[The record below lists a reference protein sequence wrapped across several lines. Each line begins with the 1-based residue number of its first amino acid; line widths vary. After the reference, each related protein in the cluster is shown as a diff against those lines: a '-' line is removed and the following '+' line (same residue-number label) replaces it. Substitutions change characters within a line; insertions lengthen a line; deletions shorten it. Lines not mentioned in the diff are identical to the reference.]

1 MNTMT
6 HRFYTLFL
14 FLALCTWATSCSKDK
29 PAPTPEPTA
38 EELILGK
45 WYIHKITKPDGSVH
59 EPVNDCE
66 KGSHFKFDDENEIT
80 FLNFYLVDY
89 ECIRSIG
96 GGDYLL
102 ADNGRKLVVTAS
114 DGVTSMIDILMLNE
128 STLELKIE
136 GDTMYLK
143 KGG

>member
-14 FLALCTWATSCSKDK
+14 YLALCTWATSCSKDK
-29 PAPTPEPTA
+29 PAPTA

-59 EPVNDCE
+59 EPANDCE
-66 KGSHFKFDDENEIT
+66 KGSFYKFDDENEIT
-80 FLNFYLVDY
+80 SVNYYLDGD
-89 ECIRSIG
+89 ECQRSIG
-96 GGDYLL
+96 AGDFLL
-102 ADNGRKLVVTAS
+102 ADNGKKLVVTTS
-114 DGVTSMIDILMLNE
+114 DGVATTIDVLTLNE

-136 GDTMYLK
+136 GDTIYLK
-143 KGG
+143 KND